1 MTEKPR
7 IFVGCSKENLKIA
20 AAIQENF
27 EHDAEVTIWTQGVF
41 APSKTSLESL
51 LEILPGVDA
60 AIFVFS
66 PDDVTNVRGQQV
78 RTVRDNV
85 ILELGLFIG
94 RLSRERTFLVV
105 PRDTDNFHLPTDL
118 LGMTPATYDPNR
130 SDKNWTAALGTAC
143 NQIRNALQKAPA
155 QKPSDEPPPPVLTD
169 DEIVAI
175 IQAWLGHR
183 DSRLNKQPF
192 YFDEVDKELK
202 LPAGSAKRLLKTAA
216 QKWSYDVEKEGPT
229 LVLFRERPMVIKS
242 STRFGGRGPFD
253 F

>member
-27 EHDAEVTIWTQGVF
+27 EHDAEITIWNQSVF
-41 APSKTSLESL
+41 ALSKTSLESL
-51 LEILPGVDA
+51 LEILPNVEA

-66 PDDVTNVRGQQV
+66 PDDVTNIRGQQV
-78 RTVRDNV
+78 QTVRDNV

-105 PRDTDNFHLPTDL
+105 PRDTDFHLPTDL
-118 LGMTPATYDPNR
+118 LGMTPATYDPKR

-143 NQIRNALQKAPA
+143 NQIRKALAKAPTQA
-155 QKPSDEPPPPVLTD
+155 VSDEPPPPELTD
-169 DEIVAI
+169 DEIVAV
-175 IQAWLGHR
+175 IQAWIGQR
-183 DSRLNKQPF
+183 PSRLNRQPF
-192 YFDEVDKELK
+192 YFDAVDNELN
-202 LPAGSAKRLLKTAA
+202 LPAGSAKRLLKAAA
-216 QKWSYDVEKEGPT
+216 QKRGYAVEKEGPT
-229 LVLFRERPMVIKS
+229 LVLFRQQPIVMKS
-242 STRFGGRGPFD
+242 VFD